1 MQAFESEYFIKI
13 RNKIVLRVSLL
24 CHRVSLMISLLS
36 RNPPLVQIS
45 FYSQRKQKKNDKWQ
59 LNSINVPSFR
69 NIRWSLQ
76 REERQIRTNDTH
88 LFLLVLSQTILPS
101 TLPCSVFIPNRRNG
115 TKILQGAKCFKRQ
128 MNYSRDNFA
137 RKEHCYAVFLTD
149 DSISWNTRFIDKLRE
164 TRRRKEI
171 TKRSRAPQD
180 RPVFCVVTKTYR
192 HLECSRSI

>member
-1 MQAFESEYFIKI
+1 MIVIKRRRTDSNKRYALVPLGFI
-13 RNKIVLRVSLL
+13 
-24 CHRVSLMISLLS
+24 
-36 RNPPLVQIS
+36 
-45 FYSQRKQKKNDKWQ
+45 
-59 LNSINVPSFR
+59 
-69 NIRWSLQ
+69 
-76 REERQIRTNDTH
+76 TNHFFFHFT
-88 LFLLVLSQTILPS
+88 LFPV
-101 TLPCSVFIPNRRNG
+101 IPNWRNG
-115 TKILQGAKCFKRQ
+115 TKILQGGKCFKRR

-137 RKEHCYAVFLTD
+137 RKKHCYTVFLTD